1 MVHSQVYALGFAS
14 SAAMGPPARA
24 IAAAAAGAAPPKTEI
39 SPNLAPGPTLARP
52 GWGGAPD
59 ATLGAELLLQRTCL
73 EQLAGG
79 EPLLL
84 ATGKKKPPVSHFP
97 ESIRFHIPR
106 DPSDFPFHDSGQ
118 VTSWCSTARALS
130 TALQCLV
137 GHFQTAHQADQ
148 GGTGRQSGQW
158 WW

>member
-14 SAAMGPPARA
+14 LECCDGPTRA

-73 EQLAGG
+73 EQLAGWR
-79 EPLLL
+79 EPILL
-84 ATGKKKPPVSHFP
+84 ATGKKEPPVSHFP
-97 ESIRFHIPR
+97 ESIRFPIPR
-106 DPSDFPFHDSGQ
+106 DPISHFFSKK
-118 VTSWCSTARALS
+118 CRAKKGS
-130 TALQCLV
+130 
-137 GHFQTAHQADQ
+137 
-148 GGTGRQSGQW
+148 
-158 WW
+158 